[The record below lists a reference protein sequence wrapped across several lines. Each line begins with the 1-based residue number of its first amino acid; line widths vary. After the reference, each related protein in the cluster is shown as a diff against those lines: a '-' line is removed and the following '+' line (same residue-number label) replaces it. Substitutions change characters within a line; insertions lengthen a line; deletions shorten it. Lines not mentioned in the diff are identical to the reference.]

1 MILPLPLFLSLAAT
15 CAPHVAPDTL
25 QAIVQ
30 VESGFDALALGI
42 NGKPRMQVRA
52 RSLKEATILA
62 RSLVKQGRSVDLG
75 LGQINSANLDRLGL
89 SIEAAFD
96 PCRNLAAA
104 ARVLAEGYA
113 QARPHQTDDQ
123 AGLRA
128 ALSIYNTG
136 HPTHGLRNGY
146 VAKVLRAAPQAG
158 ATPLTG
164 HAPIPSWDVFGRAA
178 APNTFVITLP
188 RPADSAA
195 GERP

>member
-75 LGQINSANLDRLGL
+75 LGQINSTNLDRLGL

-146 VAKVLRAAPQAG
+146 VAKVLRANGIVDTEPYRK
-158 ATPLTG
+158 L
-164 HAPIPSWDVFGRAA
+164 GRNQLRIAMFPA
-178 APNTFVITLP
+178 VE
-188 RPADSAA
+188 PADIDALTACIDHVVGQLS
-195 GERP
+195 